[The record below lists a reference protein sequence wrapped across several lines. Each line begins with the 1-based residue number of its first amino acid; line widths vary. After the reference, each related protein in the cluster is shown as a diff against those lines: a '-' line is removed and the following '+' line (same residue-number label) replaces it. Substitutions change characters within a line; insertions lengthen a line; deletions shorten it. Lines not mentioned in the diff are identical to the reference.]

1 MFCANFANIRTFVP
15 IDDEEEVFDYLKGLR
30 YRNETSN
37 GRMSY
42 ASMAGGMELFIDGAG
57 FDFLANIN
65 TVLFESMDTECLVM
79 SGTPLD
85 CKYTFFDLWDCLCE
99 SLIRS
104 SFYLNYLVYGFK

>member
-65 TVLFESMDTECLVM
+65 TVLFESEDTECLTL
-79 SGTPLD
+79 SGTAMS
-85 CKYTFFDLWDCLCE
+85 CKLTFLYFQ
-99 SLIRS
+99 S
-104 SFYLNYLVYGFK
+104 STVCPIHVDV